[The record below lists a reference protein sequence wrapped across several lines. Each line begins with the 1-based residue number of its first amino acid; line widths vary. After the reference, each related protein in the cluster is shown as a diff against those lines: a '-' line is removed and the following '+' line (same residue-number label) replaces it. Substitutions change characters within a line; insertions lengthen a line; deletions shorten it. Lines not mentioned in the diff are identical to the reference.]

1 MKKILLS
8 ITAAVLTTISVNAQ
22 DFGFET
28 WEAISGTTAENP
40 KGWASFN
47 VVLAYPLGMQQTVFK
62 ETTAPYAGNAAAK
75 IVTQPVPALAQVQ
88 GYDTVGLLII
98 GSVDVTK
105 AKINY
110 GAPYTNRPEF
120 VNFATKYQPNTS
132 DTGFVQV
139 QITRFNTTTNISETI
154 ATGTWNTSA
163 TTTTWTPTAL
173 KLTYDPALKN
183 AAPDSIRIFVSSSS
197 LFKPKVG
204 STLFI
209 DDVGFSGYVSTNDI
223 NGVTNNVS
231 VYPSPAKENVTISI
245 SVNATAVQVSDVTGR
260 NIGVFPMTNNK
271 ATIETANYSAG
282 IYLYNVIGAQN
293 NVLGRG
299 KFEVVK

>member
-28 WEAISGTTAENP
+28 WVASGNQQDPT
-40 KGWASFN
+40 GWASFN
-47 VVLAYPLGMQQTVFK
+47 VLTTYGMTQTVFK
-62 ETTAPYAGNAAAK
+62 ETTAPYAGTAAAK
-75 IVTQPVPALAQVQ
+75 IVTQAIPPLIPVP

-98 GSVDVTK
+98 GSVDIAK
-105 AKINY
+105 QKINY

-120 VNFATKYQPNTS
+120 VKFVTKYEPVNG
-132 DTGFVQV
+132 DTASVSV
-139 QITRFNTTTNISETI
+139 QITHYNTTTKLTEII
-154 ATGTWNTSA
+154 ATGTWSTTATATS
-163 TTTTWTPTAL
+163 WTQQSL
-173 KLTYDPALKN
+173 KLTYDANLKTV
-183 AAPDSIRIFVSSSS
+183 APDTIRFMASASS
-197 LFKPKVG
+197 LFRPKIN
-204 STLFI
+204 STLYI
-209 DDVGFSGYVSTNDI
+209 DDIGFSGYVSTNNID
-223 NGVTNNVS
+223 GVSNNVS